1 MRCQRAKIVTFGI
14 TPTRPETGYGYL
26 QLARTSMGE
35 AVDLLRFVEKPD
47 ALRAQE
53 MLDAGSFLWNA
64 GIFMFRAED
73 MIEAFTL
80 HSPELLEPVRAA
92 LGAVQADL
100 DFLRLDPASWALCA
114 DVSIDYAILERA
126 QNLVAVPFSA
136 GCSDL
141 GGWDAVLQEMDRDGD
156 GVATSSNAHAICCEN
171 TLLRSE
177 SEALELVGIGLK
189 DILAV
194 AMPDAVLIAH
204 KDRAQDVK
212 RVIGKL
218 KSENVAQA
226 ETFPKDHRPWGWFET
241 LAIRGRFQVKRICV
255 KTWARAKP
263 SEPSSQV

>member
-1 MRCQRAKIVTFGI
+1 MAEALEQGADMVMTQGATQTNHGRQTAAFAAKLGI
-14 TPTRPETGYGYL
+14 TPTRPETGCGYL

-114 DVSIDYAILERA
+114 DVSTT
-126 QNLVAVPFSA
+126 VK
-136 GCSDL
+136 
-141 GGWDAVLQEMDRDGD
+141 
-156 GVATSSNAHAICCEN
+156 ATHLPSPPKACALS
-171 TLLRSE
+171 LL
-177 SEALELVGIGLK
+177 K
-189 DILAV
+189 T
-194 AMPDAVLIAH
+194 MP
-204 KDRAQDVK
+204 KPCGMR
-212 RVIGKL
+212 
-218 KSENVAQA
+218 NVAS
-226 ETFPKDHRPWGWFET
+226 
-241 LAIRGRFQVKRICV
+241 
-255 KTWARAKP
+255 ARADLRCKLQRISP
-263 SEPSSQV
+263 VQ